1 MGFPG
6 GASGKESARQCR
18 RRQRC
23 GLDPWVRKMP
33 WRGKWQPT
41 AVYLPGETP
50 WTEEPGG
57 LPSIGLQRVRH
68 DWSDRAC
75 ACTHTHIGTYTHIS
89 QYIFI
94 LKYFFH
100 SVIWVSSKRPIRSL
114 QHLFSSMPFEIF
126 FYPFLPLAPFFSSCL
141 LFLSIFICTAS
152 NISFISVMILMFSS
166 SSSWDFQT

>member
-1 MGFPG
+1 MSNKYLIKYSKRMVIVFL
-6 GASGKESARQCR
+6 S
-18 RRQRC
+18 
-23 GLDPWVRKMP
+23 VTNRKLNIF
-33 WRGKWQPT
+33 T
-41 AVYLPGETP
+41 FLYLWYPRLGCSVVCIYYQSSY
-50 WTEEPGG
+50 
-57 LPSIGLQRVRH
+57 LNLN
-68 DWSDRAC
+68 
-75 ACTHTHIGTYTHIS
+75 Y
-89 QYIFI
+89 I